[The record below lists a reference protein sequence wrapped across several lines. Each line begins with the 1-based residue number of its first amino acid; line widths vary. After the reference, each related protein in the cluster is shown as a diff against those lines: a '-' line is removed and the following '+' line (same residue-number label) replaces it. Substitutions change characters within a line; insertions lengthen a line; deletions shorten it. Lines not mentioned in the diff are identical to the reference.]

1 MVVADLVVAGLVLAD
16 LVVADLATGSG
27 NRRGIAHQAA
37 GNIPM
42 TPATAD
48 DDRRS
53 PPSRS
58 AGNAGPRNSSLR
70 KKYYDTAR
78 GLKTPVGAA
87 TTKLELLLLDQER
100 ESRES
105 PMLNAFC
112 RVAPSDRRS
121 FLAIL
126 PAGVFLRAIAFSSR
140 TSLEVHA
147 RRFFALLAIKPP
159 FQQTQLVS
167 LTGANEK
174 TTV

>member
-1 MVVADLVVAGLVLAD
+1 LVVADLVVAD
-16 LVVADLATGSG
+16 FVVTDLATGNG
-27 NRRGIAHQAA
+27 NRRGIAQQAA
-37 GNIPM
+37 GNIPI
-42 TPATAD
+42 TPVTANE
-48 DDRRS
+48 DRRS

-58 AGNAGPRNSSLR
+58 AGNADPCNSSLR

-126 PAGVFLRAIAFSSR
+126 PAGVFLRAIVFRSRSSPA
-140 TSLEVHA
+140 VHA
-147 RRFFALLAIKPP
+147 RRFFGLLAIKPP
-159 FQQTQLVS
+159 FQQRQFVS
-167 LTGANEK
+167 LTGVDEK
-174 TTV
+174 